1 MHIAPQSFW
10 TLSQNRH
17 ALTHPTLQSVAAQH
31 SLTAEQ
37 VFYRFVMQSGI
48 CPLNGTT
55 SDLHMQQDLA
65 VLAAEDLSQ
74 AEMEAIGGIIGV

>member
-1 MHIAPQSFW
+1 
-10 TLSQNRH
+10 
-17 ALTHPTLQSVAAQH
+17 
-31 SLTAEQ
+31 
-37 VFYRFVMQSGI
+37 MQSGI